1 MTLWWHYPCYEF
13 VSRYES
19 VTGQANVR
27 LLHPTFRITSSYMN
41 RIRSF
46 LYRFP
51 RFTVDCR
58 MDFIREDSIVLG
70 TCYDLSQSGLR
81 GSFAEVVTPG
91 SKGIVTLYMGDQSIE
106 VQATV
111 SSLRDDETRMRFQ
124 FASDKERIA
133 MRDLLKE
140 VAARVNK

>member
-1 MTLWWHYPCYEF
+1 
-13 VSRYES
+13 
-19 VTGQANVR
+19 
-27 LLHPTFRITSSYMN
+27 MN

-70 TCYDLSQSGLR
+70 ICYDLSQSGLR
-81 GSFAEVVTPG
+81 GSFTQAIAPG
-91 SKGIVTLYMGDQSIE
+91 AQGTITLYCDDQRIE

-111 SSLRDDETRMRFQ
+111 TSVRDEETRMNFQ
-124 FASDKERIA
+124 FASDKDRTALRHLLDGIA
-133 MRDLLKE
+133 
-140 VAARVNK
+140 VRVSK

>member
-1 MTLWWHYPCYEF
+1 MD
-13 VSRYES
+13 
-19 VTGQANVR
+19 
-27 LLHPTFRITSSYMN
+27 

-81 GSFAEVVTPG
+81 GSFVQTLAPG
-91 SKGIVTLYMGDQSIE
+91 SKGLVTLYCSEQPFE

-124 FASDKERIA
+124 FASEKERAA
-133 MRDLLKE
+133 MRELLKE
-140 VAARVNK
+140 IAARVGK

>member
-1 MTLWWHYPCYEF
+1 
-13 VSRYES
+13 
-19 VTGQANVR
+19 
-27 LLHPTFRITSSYMN
+27 
-41 RIRSF
+41 
-46 LYRFP
+46 
-51 RFTVDCR
+51 

-81 GSFAEVVTPG
+81 GNFVQVIAPG
-91 SKGIVTLYMGDQSIE
+91 EKGIVTLYLGEKRFE

-133 MRDLLKE
+133 MRDLLKDLP
-140 VAARVNK
+140 AQGGA

>member
-1 MTLWWHYPCYEF
+1 
-13 VSRYES
+13 
-19 VTGQANVR
+19 
-27 LLHPTFRITSSYMN
+27 MN

-46 LYRFP
+46 LYRYP

-81 GSFAEVVTPG
+81 GTFVQVVAPG
-91 SKGIVTLYMGDQSIE
+91 AKGVVTLYLGERRLE

-124 FASDKERIA
+124 FDSDKERIA
-133 MRDLLKE
+133 LRDLLKDLAPN
-140 VAARVNK
+140 VRK

>member
-1 MTLWWHYPCYEF
+1 
-13 VSRYES
+13 
-19 VTGQANVR
+19 
-27 LLHPTFRITSSYMN
+27 MN

-58 MDFIREDSIVLG
+58 MDFILEDSIVLG

-81 GSFAEVVTPG
+81 GSLAEIVPAG
-91 SKGIVTLYMGDQSIE
+91 SKGLLTLYCEEQRFE

-124 FASDKERIA
+124 FASDKERAA
-133 MRDLLKE
+133 MRDLLKLI
-140 VAARVNK
+140 AARVRP

>member
-1 MTLWWHYPCYEF
+1 
-13 VSRYES
+13 
-19 VTGQANVR
+19 
-27 LLHPTFRITSSYMN
+27 MN

-58 MDFIREDSIVLG
+58 MDFIREESIILG

-81 GSFAEVVTPG
+81 GIFTQPLHPG
-91 SKGIVTLYMGDQSIE
+91 IKGLVTLYSGEQSFQ

-111 SSLRDDETRMRFQ
+111 SSVREDETQMRFQ
-124 FASDKERIA
+124 FESDKERIA
-133 MRDLLKE
+133 MRQLLEEIVSRPRK
-140 VAARVNK
+140 